1 MKRLLA
7 CACILWAGSAYAGI
21 LGDLH
26 PGQII
31 QANGTDIEVPGY
43 SVPSMVD
50 WNNDGL
56 ADLMVG
62 EGGGGTNPGLVRV
75 YYNKGTATDPQF
87 TNFSYLQNGAGAIS
101 VPSQGCLGSFP
112 RAAYWDTDDLLDLVV
127 GHADGTISAYLNTGT
142 AFDPVFDDGFQ
153 LTVSWPG
160 VTLDVGARATVAP
173 VDWNNDGLL
182 DLVVGGYDG
191 TMHIY
196 QNCGCGVGLPEFFY
210 TINPTGVPV
219 EMGEGDLVVPSLRSS
234 PMVIDLDG
242 DGKKDMLVG
251 NTDGQLLAYYNTGS
265 DEMPTFEEGLFL
277 TANGE
282 IIDLPGSARSR
293 PYVLDY
299 NGDGYLDILVGADDG
314 KIHLFASVPEPTT
327 LLLMGIGGLALA
339 VHRRRMF

>member
-1 MKRLLA
+1 MKRLLV

-21 LGDLH
+21 LGELQ

-31 QANGTDIEVPGY
+31 QANGADIQVPGY
-43 SVPSMVD
+43 SVPSLVD

-62 EGGGGTNPGLVRV
+62 EGGGGVESKVSV
-75 YYNKGTATDPQF
+75 YYNSGTSNNPQF
-87 TNFSYLQNGAGAIS
+87 TDFSYLQNGSGDIS

-112 RAAYWDTDDLLDLVV
+112 RATYWDSDNLLDLLV

-142 AFDPVFDDGFQ
+142 ASDPVFDDGYQ
-153 LTVSWPG
+153 LAVSWPSL
-160 VTLDVGARATVAP
+160 TLDVGARATVAP
-173 VDWNNDGLL
+173 VDWNNDGLQ

-191 TMHIY
+191 KLHVY
-196 QNCGCGVGLPEFFY
+196 QNCGCGVGMPEFFF
-210 TINPTGVPV
+210 TVNPTGEPV
-219 EMGEGDLVVPSLRSS
+219 EMGDGDLVVPSLRSS

-242 DGKKDMLVG
+242 DGKKDILTG

-265 DEMPTFEEGLFL
+265 DAMPSFEEGIFL

-293 PYVLDY
+293 PYVTDY
-299 NGDGYLDILVGADDG
+299 DGDGYLDILVGANDG

-327 LLLMGIGGLALA
+327 LFLMGFGSLALA
-339 VHRRRMF
+339 VRRRLS